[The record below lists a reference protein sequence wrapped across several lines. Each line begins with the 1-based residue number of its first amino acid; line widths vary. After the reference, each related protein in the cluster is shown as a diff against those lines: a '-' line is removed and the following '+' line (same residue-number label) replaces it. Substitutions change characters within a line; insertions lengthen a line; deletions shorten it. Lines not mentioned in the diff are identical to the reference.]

1 MAAKTTTASPSQA
14 AAKKAAAKKAT
25 KAAPSSATASKTATG
40 KKVSAKAA
48 PSSATASKAATGK
61 KVRAKAAPSNATA
74 SKAATGKKVSAK
86 AAPSTAT
93 ASKATAG
100 KKVSAKAEPASA
112 TASKATGANKV
123 NAKAEPAKKAAAK
136 RSAPKRAA
144 GAGTTGGTAPKRAS
158 RAKVQAPSTI
168 FLPRAVASVDDDNPL
183 MAHGG
188 GGGGFG
194 RCGGRMLSNRMEQQL
209 CNRLGVAGVV
219 HSHSPRHYEI
229 RLDETKVAAYAP
241 MIVLRG
247 RGREGKGVVI
257 EAIEDSKASIL
268 TKVIAFREQY
278 GQEFYVTLVADDE
291 VLDEVP
297 LSAYDESCSSTNVH
311 TLIARLAE

>member
-1 MAAKTTTASPSQA
+1 MAAKTTTASSPKA
-14 AAKKAAAKKAT
+14 AGQKTASKKAASKKAPAKKAAKKAT
-25 KAAPSSATASKTATG
+25 ATKS
-40 KKVSAKAA
+40 
-48 PSSATASKAATGK
+48 AATTTKTTAK
-61 KVRAKAAPSNATA
+61 KT
-74 SKAATGKKVSAK
+74 T
-86 AAPSTAT
+86 
-93 ASKATAG
+93 
-100 KKVSAKAEPASA
+100 
-112 TASKATGANKV
+112 
-123 NAKAEPAKKAAAK
+123 AKKAAKKSTTKKA
-136 RSAPKRAA
+136 AA
-144 GAGTTGGTAPKRAS
+144 GGASAPKRAS
-158 RAKVQAPSTI
+158 RAKAQSPGTV

-194 RCGGRMLSNRMEQQL
+194 RCGGRMLSNRLEQQL
-209 CNRLGVAGVV
+209 CNRLGIAGVV

-229 RLDETKVAAYAP
+229 RLSDTKVAAYAP

-257 EAIEDSKASIL
+257 EAVEDPKASIL

-278 GQEFYVTLVADDE
+278 GQEFYVTLVADDD

-297 LSAYDESCSSTNVH
+297 LAAYDESCSSTNVH

>member
-1 MAAKTTTASPSQA
+1 MAAKTTTASSSKA
-14 AAKKAAAKKAT
+14 AGKKAASKKA
-25 KAAPSSATASKTATG
+25 
-40 KKVSAKAA
+40 
-48 PSSATASKAATGK
+48 
-61 KVRAKAAPSNATA
+61 
-74 SKAATGKKVSAK
+74 
-86 AAPSTAT
+86 
-93 ASKATAG
+93 
-100 KKVSAKAEPASA
+100 
-112 TASKATGANKV
+112 
-123 NAKAEPAKKAAAK
+123 PAKKAAKKPTAAK
-136 RSAPKRAA
+136 TTAKKTTAKKAAKKTTTKKAAA
-144 GAGTTGGTAPKRAS
+144 GGTAAPKRAS
-158 RAKVQAPSTI
+158 RAKAQSPGTV

-194 RCGGRMLSNRMEQQL
+194 RCGGRMLSNRLEQQL
-209 CNRLGVAGVV
+209 CNRLGIAGVV

-229 RLDETKVAAYAP
+229 RLSDTKVAAYAP

-257 EAIEDSKASIL
+257 EAVEDPKASIL

-278 GQEFYVTLVADDE
+278 GQEFYVTLVADDD

-297 LSAYDESCSSTNVH
+297 LAAYDESCSSTNVH